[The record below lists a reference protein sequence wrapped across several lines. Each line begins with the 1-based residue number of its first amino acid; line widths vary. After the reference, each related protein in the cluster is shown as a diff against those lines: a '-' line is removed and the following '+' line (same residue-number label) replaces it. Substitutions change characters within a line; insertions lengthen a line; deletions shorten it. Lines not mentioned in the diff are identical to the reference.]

1 MPQRNTIRRYF
12 EGGYY
17 HVYNRGVEKR
27 IIFKDDKD
35 YINFISR
42 IEYYLT
48 PKKPIGKENPSKN
61 TPYWRSKLDKNEV
74 EIIAYCLMPNHFH
87 FLIKPKPV
95 YPGTEEKCVTEGL
108 RMFFQIYVQ
117 YFNKKYGRRGSLF
130 FKSFRRLEII
140 EDIQLKYLVFYI
152 HYNPQKH
159 GVINDFQK
167 YRYSSYRFFFLDK
180 DTHLR
185 KKEVLEWFYNSLGDF
200 ETYHKDCMERNGL
213 IFFEPG
219 TPSLGMESLL

>member
-1 MPQRNTIRRYF
+1 MPSKLIKAPVLPDK
-12 EGGYY
+12 YY
-17 HVYNRGVEKR
+17 HIFNKANNSEK
-27 IIFKDDKD
+27 IFRDQAD
-35 YINFISR
+35 YQFFLGKLGEIV
-42 IEYYLT
+42 T
-48 PKKPIGKENPSKN
+48 PDYDIF
-61 TPYWRSKLDKNEV
+61 
-74 EIIAYCLMPNHFH
+74 AFCLLPNHFH